1 MEKNMEKKQ
10 IQTLATSSMCL
21 PETAAKW
28 MCYPKANGLFSQHP
42 ALYLVDQVS
51 NLTKKVTKKNTV
63 DDGDHLRPWETV

>member
-1 MEKNMEKKQ
+1 MEKKQ

-28 MCYPKANGLFSQHP
+28 MCYSKANGLFSQHP

-51 NLTKKVTKKNTV
+51 NLTKKVTKKILLMT
-63 DDGDHLRPWETV
+63 GII

>member
-1 MEKNMEKKQ
+1 MEKKQ

-42 ALYLVDQVS
+42 ALCLVDQVS
-51 NLTKKVTKKNTV
+51 NEESDKRNTV
-63 DDGDHLRPWETV
+63 DDGDHLRP